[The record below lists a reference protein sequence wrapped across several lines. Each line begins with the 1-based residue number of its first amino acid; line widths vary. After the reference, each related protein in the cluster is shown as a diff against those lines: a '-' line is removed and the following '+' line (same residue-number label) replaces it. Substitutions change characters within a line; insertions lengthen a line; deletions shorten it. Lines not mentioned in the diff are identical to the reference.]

1 MKCIEFLLLTGA
13 RLMQEGECAW
23 SLPGEV
29 TRRRGGGGGS
39 GTPCHLSGDL
49 CPLSLSRS
57 FFFIFWIISGLA
69 LLRRSGLFALILA
82 RFLRLKSKLRGV
94 MGECSR
100 CSSFPNIRRNSA
112 LGSERRE
119 CGDLA
124 SNSKMKYFHLSF
136 GVIGETWSVRDIEG
150 ASGSDH
156 TLTGHSLS
164 PPSFLSRT
172 GETLDG

>member
-1 MKCIEFLLLTGA
+1 MYHRYETNQTIKSSSMKCIEFLLLAGA
-13 RLMQEGECAW
+13 RLRQEGECAW

-57 FFFIFWIISGLA
+57 FFFIFCIISGLA
-69 LLRRSGLFALILA
+69 LLRRSGLFALILV

-94 MGECSR
+94 IGECSR

-124 SNSKMKYFHLSF
+124 SNSKMKYFQLSF
-136 GVIGETWSVRDIEG
+136 
-150 ASGSDH
+150 
-156 TLTGHSLS
+156 
-164 PPSFLSRT
+164 
-172 GETLDG
+172 